1 MATTGRIPGG
11 SVLAT
16 VDMTI
21 PPASSTS
28 AWTDAFPLAVVN
40 VAIRNDS

>member
-21 PPASSTS
+21 PPASSTIAS
-28 AWTDAFPLAVVN
+28 RGDFPRVAVN
-40 VAIRNDS
+40 VAIRND